1 MINKSYPL
9 RNEKR
14 HTLSTF
20 SQKKTSLRRTK
31 SNSIVI
37 VSLSQLCR
45 VCDYIFQNQIYFQPL
60 NNKMLTADQFTYHYF
75 HRQFHLTEV
84 QKDWLEANCYY
95 SIPFLLL
102 KMNLLLL
109 LSFYGYFCTVIQG
122 ILRFISEYE
131 HQKKAS
137 QTQIICLI

>member
-45 VCDYIFQNQIYFQPL
+45 LCDYIFQNQIYFQTL
-60 NNKMLTADQFTYHYF
+60 NNKMLTAD
-75 HRQFHLTEV
+75 
-84 QKDWLEANCYY
+84 
-95 SIPFLLL
+95 
-102 KMNLLLL
+102 
-109 LSFYGYFCTVIQG
+109 
-122 ILRFISEYE
+122 
-131 HQKKAS
+131 
-137 QTQIICLI
+137 